1 PHTVNMSLG
10 TWGRTEL
17 LPEGPV
23 LELCTMCGHAMV
35 SSRLVEAMIS
45 RVRKGAMTAEDAAVE
60 LGKQCT
66 CNIYNTVRAAKII
79 RGLSG

>member
-1 PHTVNMSLG
+1 
-10 TWGRTEL
+10 
-17 LPEGPV
+17 
-23 LELCTMCGHAMV
+23 MCGHAMV
-35 SSRLVEAMIS
+35 SSKLVEAMIS

-79 RGLSG
+79 QGLSS